1 MTMHN
6 REYMTALEHALT
18 DYEDQYMEW
27 LEDEELPMSEETAE
41 SFLAAMEEGMEM

>member
-1 MTMHN
+1 
-6 REYMTALEHALT
+6 MTALEHALT

-41 SFLAAMEEGMEM
+41 SFLAETEEGMEM